1 MTARPPPVPRNA
13 TGERLLEAYLDAL
26 AALTTA
32 RDKLARTAPNE
43 RDYYLSTDPKAFMLA
58 NDTYHARLSSLD
70 VIMREIQ
77 EIVDSISNQLG
88 R

>member
-1 MTARPPPVPRNA
+1 MTARPPTVPRNA

-32 RDKLARTAPNE
+32 RDKLVRTAPNE
-43 RDYYLSTDPKAFMLA
+43 RDYYLSHRPKGF
-58 NDTYHARLSSLD
+58 HVSERRLPRSR
-70 VIMREIQ
+70 VQPREIQ